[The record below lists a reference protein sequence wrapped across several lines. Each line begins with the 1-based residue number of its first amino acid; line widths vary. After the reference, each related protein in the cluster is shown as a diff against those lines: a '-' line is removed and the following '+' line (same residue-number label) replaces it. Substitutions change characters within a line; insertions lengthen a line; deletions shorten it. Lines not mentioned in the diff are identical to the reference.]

1 MEDALIEVAT
11 MRRFAGIALITDR
24 IPDETT
30 ILAFRHLLEE
40 NELGEQIFEAVKAHL
55 KANGMAMKQGTIID
69 ATIIAAPSTTKNEK
83 RERDPEMHQTK
94 KGNQWYYGMKVH
106 VGVDS
111 ENGLIHSVETTAANV
126 HDLTPAAELLHGE
139 ETVVYA
145 DAGYQGIEKRP
156 EMQGRGIGFRVAMRP
171 GKRRVLPDTPEGH
184 VDDLIETAK
193 AHIRAKVEHPFRVI
207 KRQFGFQKTRLRG
220 LALPR
225 PKAERGGATGTAAR
239 STCWQRCR
247 TCIRPDGNCS
257 QQPDQGI
264 GMAER
269 RDSASRT
276 SPNWMNTRP
285 EVIKKWS
292 QKQCTVQGTLP
303 CSLPPLDPR
312 LSRVSLGS
320 LWATSLGLPASE
332 HKRPYRALQ
341 P

>member
-1 MEDALIEVAT
+1 MGSEMCIRDS
-11 MRRFAGIALITDR
+11 
-24 IPDETT
+24 
-30 ILAFRHLLEE
+30 
-40 NELGEQIFEAVKAHL
+40 L

-69 ATIIAAPSTTKNEK
+69 ATIIAAPSSTKNEK

-220 LALPR
+220 MLKNRSKLNVLA
-225 PKAERGGATGTAAR
+225 A
-239 STCWQRCR
+239 
-247 TCIRPDGNCS
+247 
-257 QQPDQGI
+257 
-264 GMAER
+264 
-269 RDSASRT
+269 
-276 SPNWMNTRP
+276 
-285 EVIKKWS
+285 
-292 QKQCTVQGTLP
+292 
-303 CSLPPLDPR
+303 
-312 LSRVSLGS
+312 LSNLYMVRHEL
-320 LWATSLGLPASE
+320 LCKT
-332 HKRPYRALQ
+332 
-341 P
+341 